1 MDTSLTHINEKGE
14 MNIVDISNK
23 NESERE
29 ALAEGYIS
37 LNKNILEKIK
47 NSYDFIII
55 DCAPSLGIVTTNAL
69 TAANSIII
77 PV

>member
-47 NSYDFIII
+47 NEEIKKGDIF
-55 DCAPSLGIVTTNAL
+55 
-69 TAANSIII
+69 AAARFAAINGAGF
-77 PV
+77 